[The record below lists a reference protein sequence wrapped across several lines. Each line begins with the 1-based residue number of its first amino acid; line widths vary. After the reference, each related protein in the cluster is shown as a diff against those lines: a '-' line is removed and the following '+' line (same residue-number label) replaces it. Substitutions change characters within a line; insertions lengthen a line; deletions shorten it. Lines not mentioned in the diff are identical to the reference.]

1 MLNILVK
8 LVHAEWM
15 LVDGP
20 RERVNAFREK
30 VAAFHRNAKVAPL
43 VVYASRFIPACTYVS
58 VLGEDS

>member
-1 MLNILVK
+1 MK
-8 LVHAEWM
+8 LVQAEWM

-30 VAAFHRNAKVAPL
+30 VAAFHGNAKVAPSPRRR
-43 VVYASRFIPACTYVS
+43 VYASRFIPACTYVS